1 MEPRLIAL
9 LTGMPEIEV
18 DETKLNAE
26 LAKLPEYPDENLN

>member
-1 MEPRLIAL
+1 
-9 LTGMPEIEV
+9 MPEIEV